1 MKHLTG
7 SSFARVI
14 IGIVLL
20 FLLMFPF
27 SMIGVSFPQY
37 LLLNIPISSK
47 YIVAGILFLIY
58 VILSIVDFVHAKR
71 KQGDLLRKE
80 WVYLLDVLFVDL
92 LLIYL
97 SSIGFVSILVAMI
110 FIACD
115 FLLLM
120 FRYLLILKGKT
131 MQDLGSTL
139 ICRIGLFVGILLM
152 LFYNLPF
159 ELWEIRVDLFFLYF
173 ATIMVVFQTWE
184 GYRNYQRA

>member
-71 KQGDLLRKE
+71 KQMDLLRKE
-80 WVYLLDVLFVDL
+80 WIYLIDIVVVDL
-92 LLIYL
+92 LLVYL
-97 SSIGFVSILVAMI
+97 SCIGFVSILVAMI

-115 FLLLM
+115 FLLLI
-120 FRYLLILKGKT
+120 FRYLLLLKGKT
-131 MQDLGSTL
+131 MQDLGSAL

-173 ATIMVVFQTWE
+173 ATVMVVFQMWE
-184 GYRNYQRA
+184 GYRNYQRT

>member
-71 KQGDLLRKE
+71 KQMDLLRKE
-80 WVYLLDVLFVDL
+80 WIYLIDIVVVDL
-92 LLIYL
+92 LLVYL

-115 FLLLM
+115 FLLLI
-120 FRYLLILKGKT
+120 FRYLLLLKGKT
-131 MQDLGSTL
+131 MQDLGSAL

-173 ATIMVVFQTWE
+173 ATVMVVFQMWE
-184 GYRNYQRA
+184 GYRNYQRT

>member
-47 YIVAGILFLIY
+47 YIVAGMLFLIY

>member
-71 KQGDLLRKE
+71 KQMDLLRKE
-80 WVYLLDVLFVDL
+80 WIYLIDIVVVDL
-92 LLIYL
+92 LLVYL

-115 FLLLM
+115 FLLLI
-120 FRYLLILKGKT
+120 FRYLLLLKGKT
-131 MQDLGSTL
+131 MQDLGSAL
-139 ICRIGLFVGILLM
+139 ICRIGLFVGILLT

-184 GYRNYQRA
+184 GYRNYQRT